1 VFETAGAQA
10 TARITPLLVM
20 RGGKIMI
27 VGTIPGETPIDFL
40 KINREVSIQTVF
52 RYANNYPMTIQAI
65 SSGRFDVQSMVT
77 NVYDYEDVQK
87 AFEESVSCKQD
98 IIKGVIKVS

>member
-1 VFETAGAQA
+1 
-10 TARITPLLVM
+10 M

-52 RYANNYPMTIQAI
+52 RYANCYPTTIEAI
-65 SSGRFDVQSMVT
+65 SSGKFDVKSMVT
-77 NVYDYEDVQK
+77 NIYGYEEVQK
-87 AFEESVSCKQD
+87 AFEESINNKKD
-98 IIKGVIKVS
+98 IIKGVIKIAD